1 MLGAEGGGAYSWY
14 FTVIVLLYMYHVNHV
29 YITNNDKIYTKIK
42 NKDTML
48 KMLQTFI
55 QTNLLSSVQFKDHG
69 KDEHE
74 KNAR

>member
-1 MLGAEGGGAYSWY
+1 MI
-14 FTVIVLLYMYHVNHV
+14 IVLLYMYHVYNV
-29 YITNNDKIYTKIK
+29 YIINNDKINK
-42 NKDTML
+42 NLYKNKKKDTML

-55 QTNLLSSVQFKDHG
+55 QTNLVSSVQFKDHG